1 MSLARLV
8 SAACGSCGRM
18 NRPVEYID
26 EEDRIGNL
34 SRRSGECSAELLLS
48 SHGRWTAAMGN
59 GVARRVGLCIRLP
72 VDVVFCALAARY
84 ERYQLHVCAGFI
96 YRCLISAT
104 VPGVSSRF
112 DPCLDFGYRTNTKSD
127 SKCLRLVSCH
137 LHISISFLVPVPARD
152 PILVPHVV
160 SQHVPA
166 LPSHFRA
173 RRAPHD
179 PARDLRL

>member
-1 MSLARLV
+1 LSTSTRKTGLVTSLAGAA
-8 SAACGSCGRM
+8 SARQSYCCRVMGGGRRRWGMASRDELGFASDCLWMLSFARWLRDTRGISCM
-18 NRPVEYID
+18 
-26 EEDRIGNL
+26 
-34 SRRSGECSAELLLS
+34 
-48 SHGRWTAAMGN
+48 
-59 GVARRVGLCIRLP
+59 
-72 VDVVFCALAARY
+72 
-84 ERYQLHVCAGFI
+84 CAGFI